1 MPMKTSLLLV
11 GLTCAF
17 SALYASLSIAQD
29 YPNRDIQ
36 FVVPFSAGGGSDV
49 VARNIVN
56 AITALDLLPVNII
69 VDNRPGGGGSVG
81 YTYLA
86 QRKGDPHFVGTV
98 AISFFTTPLLGDS
111 PVNYQDFQPIAAI
124 ATDPYVM
131 TVTPQSDLQN
141 FGSLAARERFI
152 VGSSAA
158 VSDAAILA
166 NLVGESLGITAD
178 VVPFDGDG
186 EVLSALLGG
195 HVDVT
200 FSNLSEVLPL
210 IEAGE
215 VRPLAITTEERISQ
229 LPDVPTFTELGHDF
243 VFGNLR
249 GLVMPAGVSEEVIAY
264 WQDLLRQV
272 AESDWWRENYLNQFN
287 VLPEFMDSD
296 EFGQEMVAINDRY
309 ESLMRKTGLIE

>member
-1 MPMKTSLLLV
+1 MSKRTSYLLS
-11 GLTCAF
+11 GFICAIGA
-17 SALYASLSIAQD
+17 SYASTAAAQD
-29 YPNRDIQ
+29 YPSRDIQ

-56 AITALDLLPVNII
+56 AITALELLPVGIV

-86 QRKGDPHFVGTV
+86 QREGDPHFVGTV

-111 PVNYQDFQPIAAI
+111 PVNYQDFQPVAAI

-131 TVTPQSDLQN
+131 TVRSQSDLN
-141 FGSLAARERFI
+141 DFGSLADRDRFV

-166 NLVGESLGITAD
+166 NLVGDALGIQAD

-195 HVDVT
+195 HVDVS

-215 VRPLAITTEERISQ
+215 VRPLAITTEERVNQ

-249 GLVMPAGVSEEVIAY
+249 GLILPSGVPDEAVDY
-264 WQDLLRQV
+264 WEDLMRQI
-272 AESDWWRENYLNQFN
+272 AESDWWRENYLEQFN
-287 VLPEFMDSD
+287 VLPEFMDRE
-296 EFGQEMVAINDRY
+296 EFGQEMTAINDRY
-309 ESLMRKTGLIE
+309 EALMRETGIIE